1 MKKLIKFN
9 LVLLSLLLVS
19 CGSNSLSSSISS
31 VNSSSPSS
39 SVNTSIFS
47 TISSSITSS
56 TSSTI
61 ETKKLTESQWNEVIL
76 SYSSIDYSTIEKSTL
91 DESQTVVSI
100 SNTTRIG
107 NQVYASVEA
116 NGSITSINYIK
127 SEEKYSAVETNSI
140 GTNKYEISKEDYD
153 NIRNPYTYLIGQYN
167 KFVFDESQNSYTS
180 TEKISYPNSEV
191 LIAEIVSFKLII
203 NSDNKISK
211 INYDLNFIDSSALIK
226 YDVEFTY
233 DNKDI
238 VIPEA
243 PMKEDEWNQI
253 VESYSNI
260 DFKSITSGYLIGSE
274 DNVYSSIANCIGD
287 NVGIKDNYNN
297 QQYYYKEDDKYY
309 LIAYDYD
316 KEEFEKSEVDYL
328 VYSYVRNMFII
339 LKDKY
344 NEFSYDSLTGYYVST
359 TVCMDAFAIVGFYS
373 VVYTKLKFDEN
384 KKVTNVQYELK
395 YRDNGT
401 VHTNIDIIYET
412 DSFELPNI

>member
-1 MKKLIKFN
+1 MKKLIKIN

-39 SVNTSIFS
+39 SVNTSSFS

-56 TSSTI
+56 TSSTV
-61 ETKKLTESQWNEVIL
+61 ETKKLTELQWNEIIL

-91 DESQTVVSI
+91 DESQAVAYI

-140 GTNKYEISKEDYD
+140 DTNKYEISKEDYD

-287 NVGIKDNYNN
+287 NVGIKDNYDN

>member
-1 MKKLIKFN
+1 MKKLIKIN

-39 SVNTSIFS
+39 SVNTSSFS

-56 TSSTI
+56 TSSTV
-61 ETKKLTESQWNEVIL
+61 ETKKLTELQWNEIIL

-91 DESQTVVSI
+91 DESQAVAYI
-100 SNTTRIG
+100 SNITRIG

-127 SEEKYSAVETNSI
+127 SEEKYSAVQTNSI
-140 GTNKYEISKEDYD
+140 GTNEYEISKEDYD

-274 DNVYSSIANCIGD
+274 DNVYSSIANYIGD
-287 NVGIKDNYNN
+287 NVGIKDNYDN

-339 LKDKY
+339 LKNKY
-344 NEFSYDSLTGYYVST
+344 IEFSYDSLTGYYVST
-359 TVCMDAFAIVGFYS
+359 TVCMDAFAFVGFYS

-395 YRDNGT
+395 YGDNGT

>member
-1 MKKLIKFN
+1 MKKLIKIN
-9 LVLLSLLLVS
+9 LVLLYLLLVS
-19 CGSNSLSSSISS
+19 CGSNSLSSSTS
-31 VNSSSPSS
+31 NSSSSSSSS
-39 SVNTSIFS
+39 SVN
-47 TISSSITSS
+47 ISSSSPISNSSISSISS
-56 TSSTI
+56 TNEI
-61 ETKKLTESQWNEVIL
+61 KKLTEAEWNEVIS
-76 SYSSIDYSTIEKSTL
+76 SYSSIDYSTIEKSIL
-91 DESQTVVSI
+91 VESQIVTSI

-107 NQVYASVEA
+107 NQVYARVEA

-140 GTNKYEISKEDYD
+140 GTNEYKISKEDYD

-167 KFVFDESQNSYTS
+167 KFVFNVSQNSYTS
-180 TEKISYPNSEV
+180 TEKISYPNSET

-211 INYDLNFIDSSALIK
+211 INYDLNFIDSSTLIK

-260 DFKSITSGYLIGSE
+260 DFKSVTSGYLVGSE

-287 NVGIKDNYNN
+287 NVGIKDNYDN

-344 NEFSYDSLTGYYVST
+344 IEFSYDSLTDYYVST

-373 VVYTKLKFDEN
+373 VVYTKLKFDKN

-412 DSFELPNI
+412 DSFEVPNI

>member
-1 MKKLIKFN
+1 MKKLIKIN

-39 SVNTSIFS
+39 SVNTSSFS

-56 TSSTI
+56 TSSTV
-61 ETKKLTESQWNEVIL
+61 ETKKLTELQWNEIIL

-91 DESQTVVSI
+91 DESQAVAYI

-140 GTNKYEISKEDYD
+140 ATNKYEISKEDYD

-287 NVGIKDNYNN
+287 NVGIKDNYDN

>member
-1 MKKLIKFN
+1 MKKLIKIN

-39 SVNTSIFS
+39 SVNTSSLS

-56 TSSTI
+56 TSSTV
-61 ETKKLTESQWNEVIL
+61 ETKKLTELQWNEIIL

-91 DESQTVVSI
+91 DESKAVAYI

-191 LIAEIVSFKLII
+191 LIADIVSFKLII

-287 NVGIKDNYNN
+287 NVGIKDNYDN

-344 NEFSYDSLTGYYVST
+344 NEFSYDSLTDYYVST

-395 YRDNGT
+395 YRDNGI

>member
-1 MKKLIKFN
+1 MKKLIKIN

-39 SVNTSIFS
+39 SVNTSSFS

-56 TSSTI
+56 TSSTV
-61 ETKKLTESQWNEVIL
+61 ETKKLTESQWNEVIS
-76 SYSSIDYSTIEKSTL
+76 SYSNIDYSTIEKSTH
-91 DESQTVVSI
+91 DESQAVAYI
-100 SNTTRIG
+100 SNITRIG

-127 SEEKYSAVETNSI
+127 SEEKYSAVQTNSI
-140 GTNKYEISKEDYD
+140 GTNEYEISKEDYD

-180 TEKISYPNSEV
+180 TEKISYPNFEV
-191 LIAEIVSFKLII
+191 LNAEIVSFKLIF
-203 NSDNKISK
+203 NSDKKITK
-211 INYDLNFIDSSALIK
+211 IFYDLNFIENSTLVK

-233 DNKDI
+233 ENKDV

-274 DNVYSSIANCIGD
+274 DNVYSSIANCIG
-287 NVGIKDNYNN
+287 NNIKIKDNNGDC
-297 QQYYYKEDDKYY
+297 YYCKEDDKYY
-309 LIAYDYD
+309 FIVYDHD
-316 KEEFEKSEVDYL
+316 VGGFEKDEIEYL
-328 VYSYVRNMFII
+328 VYAHVRNMFLV

-344 NEFSYDSLTGYYVST
+344 NEFTYDSLTDYYVST

-395 YRDNGT
+395 YGDNGT

-412 DSFELPNI
+412 DYFELPNI

>member
-1 MKKLIKFN
+1 MKKLIKIN

-39 SVNTSIFS
+39 SVNTSSSS

-56 TSSTI
+56 TSSTV
-61 ETKKLTESQWNEVIL
+61 ETKKLTELQWNEIIL

-91 DESQTVVSI
+91 DESQAVAYI

-287 NVGIKDNYNN
+287 NVGIKDNYDN

>member
-39 SVNTSIFS
+39 SVNTSSFS

-61 ETKKLTESQWNEVIL
+61 ETKKLTELQWNEVIS
-76 SYSSIDYSTIEKSTL
+76 SYSNIDYSTIEKSTL

-140 GTNKYEISKEDYD
+140 GTNEYEISKEDYD

-180 TEKISYPNSEV
+180 TEKISYPNFEA
-191 LIAEIVSFKLII
+191 LNAEIVSFKLIF
-203 NSDNKISK
+203 NSDKKITK
-211 INYDLNFIDSSALIK
+211 IFYDLNFIENSTLIK

-233 DNKDI
+233 GNKDV

-274 DNVYSSIANCIGD
+274 DNVYSSIANRIGD
-287 NVGIKDNYNN
+287 NVGIKDNYDN

-339 LKDKY
+339 LKNKY
-344 NEFSYDSLTGYYVST
+344 IEFSYDSLTGYYVST
-359 TVCMDAFAIVGFYS
+359 TVCMDAFAFVGFYS

-384 KKVTNVQYELK
+384 KKVTNVQY
-395 YRDNGT
+395 
-401 VHTNIDIIYET
+401 
-412 DSFELPNI
+412 

>member
-1 MKKLIKFN
+1 MKKLIKIN

-31 VNSSSPSS
+31 VNSLSPSS
-39 SVNTSIFS
+39 SVNTSSFS

-56 TSSTI
+56 TSSTV
-61 ETKKLTESQWNEVIL
+61 ETKKLTESQWNEVIS
-76 SYSSIDYSTIEKSTL
+76 SYSSIDYSTIEKSTH
-91 DESQTVVSI
+91 DESQAVAYI
-100 SNTTRIG
+100 SNITRIG

-127 SEEKYSAVETNSI
+127 SEEKYSAVQTNSI
-140 GTNKYEISKEDYD
+140 GTNEYKISKEDYD

-180 TEKISYPNSEV
+180 TEKISYPNFEV
-191 LIAEIVSFKLII
+191 LNAEIVSFKLIF
-203 NSDNKISK
+203 NSDKKITK
-211 INYDLNFIDSSALIK
+211 IFYDLNFIENSTLVK

-233 DNKDI
+233 ENKDV

-260 DFKSITSGYLIGSE
+260 DFKSVANSHLLGSGETLYNTTANYIG
-274 DNVYSSIANCIGD
+274 NNIK
-287 NVGIKDNYNN
+287 IKDNNGDC
-297 QQYYYKEDDKYY
+297 YYCKEDDKYY
-309 LIAYDYD
+309 FIVYDHD
-316 KEEFEKSEVDYL
+316 VGGFEKDEIEYL
-328 VYSYVRNMFII
+328 VYAHVRNMFLV

-344 NEFSYDSLTGYYVST
+344 NEFTYDSLTDYYVST

-395 YRDNGT
+395 YGDNGT

>member
-1 MKKLIKFN
+1 MKKLIKIN

-39 SVNTSIFS
+39 SVNTSSFS

-91 DESQTVVSI
+91 DESQAVVSI

-107 NQVYASVEA
+107 NQVYASVET

-127 SEEKYSAVETNSI
+127 SDEKYSAVETNSI
-140 GTNKYEISKEDYD
+140 GTNEYEISKEDYD

-180 TEKISYPNSEV
+180 TEKISYPNFEA
-191 LIAEIVSFKLII
+191 LNAEIVSFKLII
-203 NSDNKISK
+203 NSDKKITK
-211 INYDLNFIDSSALIK
+211 IFYDLNFIENSTLIK

-233 DNKDI
+233 GNKDV

-260 DFKSITSGYLIGSE
+260 DFKSITSGYLI
-274 DNVYSSIANCIGD
+274 
-287 NVGIKDNYNN
+287 
-297 QQYYYKEDDKYY
+297 
-309 LIAYDYD
+309 
-316 KEEFEKSEVDYL
+316 
-328 VYSYVRNMFII
+328 
-339 LKDKY
+339 
-344 NEFSYDSLTGYYVST
+344 
-359 TVCMDAFAIVGFYS
+359 
-373 VVYTKLKFDEN
+373 
-384 KKVTNVQYELK
+384 
-395 YRDNGT
+395 
-401 VHTNIDIIYET
+401 
-412 DSFELPNI
+412 

>member
-1 MKKLIKFN
+1 MKKLIKIN

-31 VNSSSPSS
+31 VNSLSPSS
-39 SVNTSIFS
+39 SVNTSSFS

-56 TSSTI
+56 TSSTV
-61 ETKKLTESQWNEVIL
+61 ETKKLTESQWNEVIS
-76 SYSSIDYSTIEKSTL
+76 SYSSIDYSTIEKSTH
-91 DESQTVVSI
+91 DESQAVAYI
-100 SNTTRIG
+100 SNITRIG

-127 SEEKYSAVETNSI
+127 SEEKYSAVQTNSI
-140 GTNKYEISKEDYD
+140 GTNEYKISKEDYD

-167 KFVFDESQNSYTS
+167 KFVFNVSQNSYTS

-191 LIAEIVSFKLII
+191 LNAEIVSFKLIL
-203 NSDNKISK
+203 NNDNKISK
-211 INYDLNFIDSSALIK
+211 INYDLNFIESSTLIK
-226 YDVEFTY
+226 YDVDFTY
-233 DNKDI
+233 ENKDV

-260 DFKSITSGYLIGSE
+260 DFKSVANSHLLGSGETLYNTTANYIG
-274 DNVYSSIANCIGD
+274 NNIK
-287 NVGIKDNYNN
+287 IKDNNGDC
-297 QQYYYKEDDKYY
+297 YYCKEDDKYY
-309 LIAYDYD
+309 FIVYDHD
-316 KEEFEKSEVDYL
+316 VGGFEKDEIEYL
-328 VYSYVRNMFII
+328 VYAHVRNMFLV

-344 NEFSYDSLTGYYVST
+344 NEFTYDSLTDYYVST

-395 YRDNGT
+395 YGDNGT

>member
-1 MKKLIKFN
+1 MKKLIKIN

-39 SVNTSIFS
+39 SVNTSSFS

-56 TSSTI
+56 TSSTV
-61 ETKKLTESQWNEVIL
+61 ETKKLTELQWNEIIL

-91 DESQTVVSI
+91 DESQAVAYI

-226 YDVEFTY
+226 YGVEFTY

-287 NVGIKDNYNN
+287 NVGIKDNYDN

>member
-1 MKKLIKFN
+1 MKKLIKIN

-39 SVNTSIFS
+39 SVNTSSFS

-56 TSSTI
+56 TSSTV
-61 ETKKLTESQWNEVIL
+61 ETKKLTELQWNEIIL

-91 DESQTVVSI
+91 DESQAVAYI

-127 SEEKYSAVETNSI
+127 SEEKYSAVQTNSI

-287 NVGIKDNYNN
+287 NVGIKDNYDN

>member
-1 MKKLIKFN
+1 MKKLIKIN

-19 CGSNSLSSSISS
+19 CGSNSINSSTSNSSSSSSSSSVNISSSSPISNSSISS
-31 VNSSSPSS
+31 
-39 SVNTSIFS
+39 
-47 TISSSITSS
+47 ISSTNEI
-56 TSSTI
+56 
-61 ETKKLTESQWNEVIL
+61 KKLTEAEWNEVIS
-76 SYSSIDYSTIEKSTL
+76 SYSSIDYSTIEKSIL
-91 DESQTVVSI
+91 DESQIVTSI

-107 NQVYASVEA
+107 NQVCASVEA

-127 SEEKYSAVETNSI
+127 TNEKYSAVETNSI
-140 GTNKYEISKEDYD
+140 GTNEYEISKEDYD

-167 KFVFDESQNSYTS
+167 KFVFNVSQNSYTS

-191 LIAEIVSFKLII
+191 LIAEIVSFKLIL
-203 NSDNKISK
+203 NNDNKISK
-211 INYDLNFIDSSALIK
+211 INYDLNFIDSSTLIK

-233 DNKDI
+233 GNKDV

-260 DFKSITSGYLIGSE
+260 DFKSVANSHLLGSGETLYNTTANYIG
-274 DNVYSSIANCIGD
+274 NNIK
-287 NVGIKDNYNN
+287 IKDNNGDC
-297 QQYYYKEDDKYY
+297 YYCKEDDKYY
-309 LIAYDYD
+309 FIVYDHD
-316 KEEFEKSEVDYL
+316 VGGFEKDEIEYL
-328 VYSYVRNMFII
+328 VYAHVRNMFLV

-344 NEFSYDSLTGYYVST
+344 NEFTYDSLTGYYVST
-359 TVCMDAFAIVGFYS
+359 TICMDALAVTGFYS

-395 YRDNGT
+395 YGDNGT

-412 DSFELPNI
+412 DSFEVPNI

>member
-1 MKKLIKFN
+1 MKKLIKIN

-39 SVNTSIFS
+39 SVNTSSFS

-61 ETKKLTESQWNEVIL
+61 ETKKLTELQWNEIIL

-91 DESQTVVSI
+91 DESQAVAYI

-191 LIAEIVSFKLII
+191 LIADIVSFKLII

-287 NVGIKDNYNN
+287 NVGIKDNYDN

>member
-1 MKKLIKFN
+1 MKKLIKIN

-39 SVNTSIFS
+39 SVNTSSFS

-56 TSSTI
+56 TSSTV
-61 ETKKLTESQWNEVIL
+61 ETKKLTELQWNEIIL

-91 DESQTVVSI
+91 DESQAVAYI

-287 NVGIKDNYNN
+287 NVGIKDNYDN

>member
-39 SVNTSIFS
+39 SVNTSSFS

-56 TSSTI
+56 TSSTV
-61 ETKKLTESQWNEVIL
+61 ETKKLTESQWNEVIS
-76 SYSSIDYSTIEKSTL
+76 SYSNIDYSTIEKSTH
-91 DESQTVVSI
+91 DESQAVAYI
-100 SNTTRIG
+100 SNITRIG

-127 SEEKYSAVETNSI
+127 SEEKYSAVQTNSI
-140 GTNKYEISKEDYD
+140 GTNEYEISKEDYD

-180 TEKISYPNSEV
+180 TEKISYPNFEV
-191 LIAEIVSFKLII
+191 LNAEIVSFKLIF
-203 NSDNKISK
+203 NSDKKITK
-211 INYDLNFIDSSALIK
+211 IFYDLNFIENSTLVK

-233 DNKDI
+233 ENKDV

-274 DNVYSSIANCIGD
+274 DNVYSSIANCIG
-287 NVGIKDNYNN
+287 NNIKIKDNNGDC
-297 QQYYYKEDDKYY
+297 YYCKEDDKYY
-309 LIAYDYD
+309 FIVYDHD
-316 KEEFEKSEVDYL
+316 VGGFEKDEIEYL
-328 VYSYVRNMFII
+328 VYAHVRNMFLV

-344 NEFSYDSLTGYYVST
+344 NEFTYDSLTDYYVST

-395 YRDNGT
+395 YGDNGT

>member
-1 MKKLIKFN
+1 MKKLIKIN

-39 SVNTSIFS
+39 SVNTSSFS

-91 DESQTVVSI
+91 DESQIVTSI

-107 NQVYASVEA
+107 NQVCASVEA

-127 SEEKYSAVETNSI
+127 TNEKYSAVETNSI
-140 GTNKYEISKEDYD
+140 GTNEYEISKEDYD

-167 KFVFDESQNSYTS
+167 KFVFNVSQNSYTS

-191 LIAEIVSFKLII
+191 LNAEIVSFKLIL
-203 NSDNKISK
+203 NNDNKISK
-211 INYDLNFIDSSALIK
+211 INYDLNFIESSTLIK
-226 YDVEFTY
+226 YDVDFTY
-233 DNKDI
+233 DNKDV

-260 DFKSITSGYLIGSE
+260 DFKSVANSHLLGSGETLYNTTANYIG
-274 DNVYSSIANCIGD
+274 NNIK
-287 NVGIKDNYNN
+287 IKDNNGDC
-297 QQYYYKEDDKYY
+297 YYCKEDDKYY
-309 LIAYDYD
+309 FIVYDHD
-316 KEEFEKSEVDYL
+316 VGGFEKDEIEYL
-328 VYSYVRNMFII
+328 VYAHVRNMFLV

-344 NEFSYDSLTGYYVST
+344 NEFTYDSLTDYYVST

-395 YRDNGT
+395 YGDNGT

>member
-1 MKKLIKFN
+1 MKKLIKIN

-39 SVNTSIFS
+39 SVNTTSFS

-61 ETKKLTESQWNEVIL
+61 ETKKLTESQWNEVIS
-76 SYSSIDYSTIEKSTL
+76 SYSNIDYSTIEKSTH
-91 DESQTVVSI
+91 DESQAVAYI
-100 SNTTRIG
+100 SNITRIG

-127 SEEKYSAVETNSI
+127 SEEKYSAVQTNSI
-140 GTNKYEISKEDYD
+140 GTNEYEISKEDYD

-180 TEKISYPNSEV
+180 TEKISYPNFEV
-191 LIAEIVSFKLII
+191 LNAEIVSFKLIF
-203 NSDNKISK
+203 NSDKKITK
-211 INYDLNFIDSSALIK
+211 IFYDLNFIENSTLVK

-233 DNKDI
+233 ENKDV

-287 NVGIKDNYNN
+287 NVGIKDNYDN

-328 VYSYVRNMFII
+328 VYSYVRN
-339 LKDKY
+339 
-344 NEFSYDSLTGYYVST
+344 
-359 TVCMDAFAIVGFYS
+359 
-373 VVYTKLKFDEN
+373 TKLIFDEN

-395 YRDNGT
+395 YGDNGT

>member
-1 MKKLIKFN
+1 MKKLIKIN

-39 SVNTSIFS
+39 SVNTSSFS

-56 TSSTI
+56 TSSTV
-61 ETKKLTESQWNEVIL
+61 ETKKLTELQWNEVIS
-76 SYSSIDYSTIEKSTL
+76 SYSNIDYSTIEKSTH
-91 DESQTVVSI
+91 DESQAVAYI
-100 SNTTRIG
+100 SNITRIG

-127 SEEKYSAVETNSI
+127 SEEKYSAVQTNSI
-140 GTNKYEISKEDYD
+140 GTNEYEISKEDYD

-180 TEKISYPNSEV
+180 TEKISYPNFEV
-191 LIAEIVSFKLII
+191 LNAEIVSFKLIF
-203 NSDNKISK
+203 NSDKKITK
-211 INYDLNFIDSSALIK
+211 IFYDLNFIENSTLVK

-233 DNKDI
+233 ENKDV

-260 DFKSITSGYLIGSE
+260 DFKSVANSHLLGSGETLYNTTANYIG
-274 DNVYSSIANCIGD
+274 NNIK
-287 NVGIKDNYNN
+287 IKDNNGDC
-297 QQYYYKEDDKYY
+297 YYCKEDDKYY
-309 LIAYDYD
+309 FIVYDHD
-316 KEEFEKSEVDYL
+316 VGGFEKDEIEYL
-328 VYSYVRNMFII
+328 VYAHVRNMFLV

-344 NEFSYDSLTGYYVST
+344 NEFTYDSLTDYYVST
-359 TVCMDAFAIVGFYS
+359 TVCMDAFAIVEFYS

-395 YRDNGT
+395 YGDNGT

>member
-1 MKKLIKFN
+1 MKKLIKIN

-39 SVNTSIFS
+39 SVNTSSFS

-61 ETKKLTESQWNEVIL
+61 ETKKLTESQWNEVIS
-76 SYSSIDYSTIEKSTL
+76 SYSNIDYSTIEKSTH
-91 DESQTVVSI
+91 DESQAVAYI
-100 SNTTRIG
+100 SNITRIG

-127 SEEKYSAVETNSI
+127 SEEKYSAVQTNSI
-140 GTNKYEISKEDYD
+140 GTNEYEISKEDYD

-180 TEKISYPNSEV
+180 TEKISYPNFEV
-191 LIAEIVSFKLII
+191 LNAEIVSFKLIF
-203 NSDNKISK
+203 NSDKKITK
-211 INYDLNFIDSSALIK
+211 IFYDLNFIENSTLVK

-233 DNKDI
+233 ENKDV

-260 DFKSITSGYLIGSE
+260 DFKSVANSHLLGSRETLYNTTANYIG
-274 DNVYSSIANCIGD
+274 NNIK
-287 NVGIKDNYNN
+287 IKDNNGDC
-297 QQYYYKEDDKYY
+297 YYCKEDDKYY
-309 LIAYDYD
+309 FIVYDHD
-316 KEEFEKSEVDYL
+316 VGGFEKDEIEYL
-328 VYSYVRNMFII
+328 VYAHVRNMFLV

-344 NEFSYDSLTGYYVST
+344 NEFTYDSLTDYYVST

-395 YRDNGT
+395 YGDNGT

>member
-1 MKKLIKFN
+1 MKKLIKIN

-39 SVNTSIFS
+39 SVNTSNFS

-61 ETKKLTESQWNEVIL
+61 GTKKLTESQWNEVIS
-76 SYSSIDYSTIEKSTL
+76 SYSNIDYSTIEKSTH
-91 DESQTVVSI
+91 DESQAVAYI
-100 SNTTRIG
+100 SNITRIG

-140 GTNKYEISKEDYD
+140 GTNKYKISKEDYD

-180 TEKISYPNSEV
+180 TEKILYPNSET

-211 INYDLNFIDSSALIK
+211 INYDLKFIDSSALIK

-260 DFKSITSGYLIGSE
+260 DFKLITSGYLIGSE

-287 NVGIKDNYNN
+287 NVGIKDNYDN

>member
-1 MKKLIKFN
+1 MKKLIKIN

-39 SVNTSIFS
+39 SVNTSSFS

-56 TSSTI
+56 TSSTV
-61 ETKKLTESQWNEVIL
+61 ETKKLTELQWNEIIL

-91 DESQTVVSI
+91 DESQAVAYI

-140 GTNKYEISKEDYD
+140 GTNKYEMSKEDYD

-287 NVGIKDNYNN
+287 NVGIKDNYDN

>member
-1 MKKLIKFN
+1 MKKLIKIN

-31 VNSSSPSS
+31 VNSSSLSS
-39 SVNTSIFS
+39 SVNTSSFS

-56 TSSTI
+56 TSSTV
-61 ETKKLTESQWNEVIL
+61 ETKKLTELQWNEIIL

-91 DESQTVVSI
+91 DESQAVAYI

-287 NVGIKDNYNN
+287 NVGIKDNYDN

>member
-1 MKKLIKFN
+1 MKKLIKIN

-39 SVNTSIFS
+39 SVNTSSFS

-56 TSSTI
+56 TSSTV
-61 ETKKLTESQWNEVIL
+61 ETKKLTELQWNEIIL

-91 DESQTVVSI
+91 DESQAVAYI

-287 NVGIKDNYNN
+287 NVGIKDNYDN

-395 YRDNGT
+395 YGDNGT

>member
-1 MKKLIKFN
+1 MKKLIKIN

-39 SVNTSIFS
+39 SVNTSSFS

-56 TSSTI
+56 TSSTV
-61 ETKKLTESQWNEVIL
+61 ETKKLTELQWNEIIL

-91 DESQTVVSI
+91 DESQAVAYI

-140 GTNKYEISKEDYD
+140 GTNKYEILKEDYD

-287 NVGIKDNYNN
+287 NVGIKDNYDN

>member
-1 MKKLIKFN
+1 MKKLIKIN

-39 SVNTSIFS
+39 SVNTSSFS

-56 TSSTI
+56 TSSTV
-61 ETKKLTESQWNEVIL
+61 ETKKLTELQWNEIIL
-76 SYSSIDYSTIEKSTL
+76 SYSNIDYSTIEKSTL
-91 DESQTVVSI
+91 DESQAVAYI

-287 NVGIKDNYNN
+287 NVGIKDNYDN

>member
-1 MKKLIKFN
+1 MKKLIKIN

-39 SVNTSIFS
+39 SVNTSS
-47 TISSSITSS
+47 ALAISSSITSL
-56 TSSTI
+56 TSSTV

-91 DESQTVVSI
+91 DESQAVAYI

-107 NQVYASVEA
+107 NQVYANVEA

-140 GTNKYEISKEDYD
+140 GTNKYKISKEDYD

-180 TEKISYPNSEV
+180 TEKILYPNSEV

-274 DNVYSSIANCIGD
+274 DNVYSSIANYIGD
-287 NVGIKDNYNN
+287 NVGIKDNYDN

-339 LKDKY
+339 LKNKY
-344 NEFSYDSLTGYYVST
+344 IEFSYDSLTGYYVST
-359 TVCMDAFAIVGFYS
+359 TVCMDAFAFVGFYS

-395 YRDNGT
+395 YGDNGT

>member
-1 MKKLIKFN
+1 MKKLIKIN

-39 SVNTSIFS
+39 SVNTSSFS
-47 TISSSITSS
+47 TISSSITSLA
-56 TSSTI
+56 SSTV
-61 ETKKLTESQWNEVIL
+61 ETKKLTELQWNEVIS
-76 SYSSIDYSTIEKSTL
+76 SYSSIDYSTIEKSIL
-91 DESQTVVSI
+91 DESQIVTSI

-107 NQVYASVEA
+107 NQVCASVEA

-127 SEEKYSAVETNSI
+127 TNEKYSAVETNSI
-140 GTNKYEISKEDYD
+140 GTNEYEISKEDYD
-153 NIRNPYTYLIGQYN
+153 NNRNHYTYLIGQYN
-167 KFVFDESQNSYTS
+167 KFVFNVSQNSYTS

-191 LIAEIVSFKLII
+191 LNAEIVSFKLIL
-203 NSDNKISK
+203 NNDNKISK
-211 INYDLNFIDSSALIK
+211 INYDLNFIGSSTLIK

-233 DNKDI
+233 ENKDV

-287 NVGIKDNYNN
+287 NVGIKDNYDN

-344 NEFSYDSLTGYYVST
+344 IEFSYDSLTDYYVST

-373 VVYTKLKFDEN
+373 IVYTKLKFDEN

-395 YRDNGT
+395 YGDNGT

>member
-1 MKKLIKFN
+1 MKKLIKIN

-39 SVNTSIFS
+39 SVNTSSFS

-56 TSSTI
+56 TSSTV
-61 ETKKLTESQWNEVIL
+61 ETKKLTELQWNEVIL

-140 GTNKYEISKEDYD
+140 GTNKYKISKEDYD

-167 KFVFDESQNSYTS
+167 KFVFDESQNSYTL
-180 TEKISYPNSEV
+180 TEKILYPNSEV

-287 NVGIKDNYNN
+287 NVGIKDNYDN

-344 NEFSYDSLTGYYVST
+344 NEFTYDSLTDYYVST

>member
-1 MKKLIKFN
+1 MKKLIKIN

-39 SVNTSIFS
+39 SVNTSSLS

-56 TSSTI
+56 TSSTV
-61 ETKKLTESQWNEVIL
+61 ETKKLTELQWNEIIL

-91 DESQTVVSI
+91 DESQAVAYI

-191 LIAEIVSFKLII
+191 LIADIVSFKLII

-287 NVGIKDNYNN
+287 NVGIKDNYDN

-344 NEFSYDSLTGYYVST
+344 NEFSYDSLTDYYVST

-395 YRDNGT
+395 YRDNGI

>member
-1 MKKLIKFN
+1 MKKLIKIN

-39 SVNTSIFS
+39 SVNTSSFS

-56 TSSTI
+56 TSSTV
-61 ETKKLTESQWNEVIL
+61 ETKKLTELQWNEVIS

-91 DESQTVVSI
+91 DESQIVTSI

-107 NQVYASVEA
+107 NQVCASVEA

-127 SEEKYSAVETNSI
+127 TNEKYSAVETNSI
-140 GTNKYEISKEDYD
+140 GTNEYEISKEDYD

-167 KFVFDESQNSYTS
+167 KFVFNVSQNSYTS

-191 LIAEIVSFKLII
+191 LNAEIVSFKLIL
-203 NSDNKISK
+203 NNDNKISK
-211 INYDLNFIDSSALIK
+211 INYDLNFIESSTLIK
-226 YDVEFTY
+226 YDVDFTY
-233 DNKDI
+233 DNKDV

-260 DFKSITSGYLIGSE
+260 DFKSVANSHLLGSGETLYNTTANYIG
-274 DNVYSSIANCIGD
+274 NNIK
-287 NVGIKDNYNN
+287 IKDNNGDC
-297 QQYYYKEDDKYY
+297 YYCKEDDKYY
-309 LIAYDYD
+309 FIVYDHD
-316 KEEFEKSEVDYL
+316 VGGFEKDEIEYL
-328 VYSYVRNMFII
+328 VYAHVRNMFLV

-344 NEFSYDSLTGYYVST
+344 NEFTYDSLTDYYVST

-395 YRDNGT
+395 YGDNGT

>member
-1 MKKLIKFN
+1 MKKLIKIN

-39 SVNTSIFS
+39 SVNTSSFS

-61 ETKKLTESQWNEVIL
+61 ETKKLTESQWNEVIS
-76 SYSSIDYSTIEKSTL
+76 SYSNIDYSTIEKSTH
-91 DESQTVVSI
+91 DESQAVAYI
-100 SNTTRIG
+100 SNITRIG

-127 SEEKYSAVETNSI
+127 SEEKYSAVQTNSI
-140 GTNKYEISKEDYD
+140 GTNEYEISKEDYD

-180 TEKISYPNSEV
+180 TEKISYPNFEV
-191 LIAEIVSFKLII
+191 LNAEIVSFKLIF
-203 NSDNKISK
+203 NSDKKITK
-211 INYDLNFIDSSALIK
+211 IFYDLNFIENSTLVK

-233 DNKDI
+233 ENKDV

-260 DFKSITSGYLIGSE
+260 DFKSVANSHLLGSGETLYNTTANYIG
-274 DNVYSSIANCIGD
+274 NNIK
-287 NVGIKDNYNN
+287 IKDNNGDC
-297 QQYYYKEDDKYY
+297 YYCKEDDKYY
-309 LIAYDYD
+309 FIVYDHD
-316 KEEFEKSEVDYL
+316 VGGFEKDEIEYL
-328 VYSYVRNMFII
+328 VYAHVRNMFLV

-344 NEFSYDSLTGYYVST
+344 NEFTYDSLTDYYVST

-395 YRDNGT
+395 YGDNGT

>member
-39 SVNTSIFS
+39 SVNTSSFS

-61 ETKKLTESQWNEVIL
+61 ETKKLTELQWNEVIS
-76 SYSSIDYSTIEKSTL
+76 SYSNIDYSTIEKSTL

-140 GTNKYEISKEDYD
+140 GTNEYEISKEDYD

-180 TEKISYPNSEV
+180 TEKISYPNFEA
-191 LIAEIVSFKLII
+191 LNAEIVSFKLIF
-203 NSDNKISK
+203 NSDKKITK
-211 INYDLNFIDSSALIK
+211 IFYDLNFIENSTLIK

-233 DNKDI
+233 GNKDV

-274 DNVYSSIANCIGD
+274 DNVYSSIANRIGD
-287 NVGIKDNYNN
+287 NVGIKDNYDN

-339 LKDKY
+339 LKNKY
-344 NEFSYDSLTGYYVST
+344 IEFSYDSLTGYYVST
-359 TVCMDAFAIVGFYS
+359 TVCMDAFAFVGFYS

-395 YRDNGT
+395 YGDNGT

>member
-1 MKKLIKFN
+1 MKKLIKIN

-39 SVNTSIFS
+39 SVNTSSFS

-61 ETKKLTESQWNEVIL
+61 ETKKLTESQWNEVIS
-76 SYSSIDYSTIEKSTL
+76 SYSNIDYSTIEKSTH
-91 DESQTVVSI
+91 DESQAVAYI
-100 SNTTRIG
+100 SNITRIG

-127 SEEKYSAVETNSI
+127 SEKKYSAVQTNSI
-140 GTNKYEISKEDYD
+140 GTNEYEISKEDYD

-180 TEKISYPNSEV
+180 TEKISYPNFEV
-191 LIAEIVSFKLII
+191 LNAEIVSFKLIF
-203 NSDNKISK
+203 NSDKKITK
-211 INYDLNFIDSSALIK
+211 IFYDLNFIENSTLVK

-233 DNKDI
+233 ENKDV

-260 DFKSITSGYLIGSE
+260 DFKSVANSHLLGSGETLYNTTANYIG
-274 DNVYSSIANCIGD
+274 NNIK
-287 NVGIKDNYNN
+287 IKDNNGDC
-297 QQYYYKEDDKYY
+297 YYCKEDDKYY

-339 LKDKY
+339 LKNKY
-344 NEFSYDSLTGYYVST
+344 IEFSYDSLTDYYVST

-395 YRDNGT
+395 YGDNGT